1 MKIFLQKVEYS
12 LLAWFLAVQTQVPFV
27 LIQFY
32 KGRDQSFSMGYTL
45 LILMIYLLIIFY
57 ALRMAKKEGL
67 LTLDFSFFNL
77 KSVIWLVLS
86 YLITFGVSIFAAIIM
101 VLEGQLSGTT
111 ANQTALQNLFQSTP
125 VVLLIVGA
133 VFSAP
138 ILEEIIF
145 RGLIP
150 QKLFPKHE
158 LIGLI
163 VGSILFGFFHGP
175 TNIGSFVLYAGMGG
189 VLALVV
195 HQTKRLEMGILA
207 HMLRNAIAILV
218 MIISQS

>member
-12 LLAWFLAVQTQVPFV
+12 LLALFLAVQTQVPFV

-111 ANQTALQNLFQSTP
+111 TALQNLFQSTP

>member
-12 LLAWFLAVQTQVPFV
+12 LLALFLAVQTQVPFV

-32 KGRDQSFSMGYTL
+32 KGRDQSFSLGNTL
-45 LILMIYLLIIFY
+45 LVLMIYFVIIFY

-111 ANQTALQNLFQSTP
+111 IKLLCKTCFRVRPLFC
-125 VVLLIVGA
+125 LLW
-133 VFSAP
+133 
-138 ILEEIIF
+138 E
-145 RGLIP
+145 
-150 QKLFPKHE
+150 LF
-158 LIGLI
+158 
-163 VGSILFGFFHGP
+163 FQRQFW
-175 TNIGSFVLYAGMGG
+175 
-189 VLALVV
+189 
-195 HQTKRLEMGILA
+195 KRLFS
-207 HMLRNAIAILV
+207 V
-218 MIISQS
+218 V

>member
-12 LLAWFLAVQTQVPFV
+12 LLALFLAVQTQVPFMM
-27 LIQFY
+27 IQFY

-45 LILMIYLLIIFY
+45 LVLMVYFLIIFY

-86 YLITFGVSIFAAIIM
+86 YLIGIGINIFAAIIM
-101 VLEGQLSGTT
+101 VLEGQFSGTT
-111 ANQTALQNLFQSTP
+111 ANQTALQELFQSTP
-125 VVLLIVGA
+125 VILIVMGA
-133 VFSAP
+133 LFSAP
-138 ILEEIIF
+138 ILEEILF

-150 QKLFPKHE
+150 KKLFPQHE
-158 LIGLI
+158 LIGLV

-175 TNIGSFVLYAGMGG
+175 TNIGSFILYAGMGG
-189 VLALVV
+189 VLAWVV

-207 HMLRNAIAILV
+207 HMLRNTIAILV
-218 MIISQS
+218 MIAAQG

>member
-1 MKIFLQKVEYS
+1 M
-12 LLAWFLAVQTQVPFV
+12 
-27 LIQFY
+27 
-32 KGRDQSFSMGYTL
+32 
-45 LILMIYLLIIFY
+45 
-57 ALRMAKKEGL
+57 
-67 LTLDFSFFNL
+67 
-77 KSVIWLVLS
+77 
-86 YLITFGVSIFAAIIM
+86 
-101 VLEGQLSGTT
+101 
-111 ANQTALQNLFQSTP
+111 
-125 VVLLIVGA
+125 GA

-195 HQTKRLEMGILA
+195 YQTKHLEMGILA

>member
-1 MKIFLQKVEYS
+1 MKIFLQKVEYG
-12 LLAWFLAVQTQVPFV
+12 LLALFLAVQTQVPFV
-27 LIQFY
+27 MIQFY

-45 LILMIYLLIIFY
+45 LVLMVYFLIIFY

-86 YLITFGVSIFAAIIM
+86 YLVSIGINIFAAIIM
-101 VLEGQLSGTT
+101 VLEGQFSGTT
-111 ANQTALQNLFQSTP
+111 ANQVALQNLFQSTP
-125 VVLLIVGA
+125 VILLVVGA
-133 VFSAP
+133 LFSAP
-138 ILEEIIF
+138 ILEEILF

-175 TNIGSFVLYAGMGG
+175 TNIGSFILYAGMGG

-195 HQTKRLEMGILA
+195 YQTKHLEMGILA
-207 HMLRNAIAILV
+207 HMLRNGIAILV

>member
-12 LLAWFLAVQTQVPFV
+12 LLALVLAVQTQVPIV

-32 KGRDQSFSMGYTL
+32 KGRDQSFSIGYTL

-67 LTLDFSFFNL
+67 LSLDFSFFNL

-86 YLITFGVSIFAAIIM
+86 YLITFGVSILAAIIM

>member
-12 LLAWFLAVQTQVPFV
+12 LLALFLAVQTQVPFV

-32 KGRDQSFSMGYTL
+32 KGRDQSFSIGYTL
-45 LILMIYLLIIFY
+45 LVLMVYFLIIFY

-125 VVLLIVGA
+125 VILLVVGA

-138 ILEEIIF
+138 ILEEILF

-150 QKLFPKHE
+150 QKLFPQHE
-158 LIGLI
+158 LIGLV

-175 TNIGSFVLYAGMGG
+175 TNIGSFILYAGMGG

>member
-12 LLAWFLAVQTQVPFV
+12 LLALFLAVQTQVPFV

-32 KGRDQSFSMGYTL
+32 KGRDQSFSLGNTL
-45 LILMIYLLIIFY
+45 LVLMIYLLIIFY

-138 ILEEIIF
+138 ILEEILF

-189 VLALVV
+189 VLALLV

>member
-12 LLAWFLAVQTQVPFV
+12 LLALFLAVQTQVPFV

-86 YLITFGVSIFAAIIM
+86 YLITFKLLCKTCFRVRP
-101 VLEGQLSGTT
+101 
-111 ANQTALQNLFQSTP
+111 LFC
-125 VVLLIVGA
+125 LLW
-133 VFSAP
+133 
-138 ILEEIIF
+138 E
-145 RGLIP
+145 
-150 QKLFPKHE
+150 LF
-158 LIGLI
+158 
-163 VGSILFGFFHGP
+163 FQRQFW
-175 TNIGSFVLYAGMGG
+175 
-189 VLALVV
+189 
-195 HQTKRLEMGILA
+195 KRLFS
-207 HMLRNAIAILV
+207 V
-218 MIISQS
+218 V

>member
-12 LLAWFLAVQTQVPFV
+12 LLALFLAVQTQIPFV

-32 KGRDQSFSMGYTL
+32 KGRDQSFSIGYTL
-45 LILMIYLLIIFY
+45 LVLMVYFLIIFY

-77 KSVIWLVLS
+77 KSVIWLILS
-86 YLITFGVSIFAAIIM
+86 YLITFGISIFAALIM
-101 VLEGQLSGTT
+101 VLEGQFSGTT
-111 ANQTALQNLFQSTP
+111 ANQAALQSLFHNTP
-125 VVLLIVGA
+125 VILILVGTLL
-133 VFSAP
+133 SAP
-138 ILEEIIF
+138 ILEEILF

-150 QKLFPKHE
+150 KKLFPQHE

-175 TNIGSFVLYAGMGG
+175 TNIGSFILYAGMGG

-195 HQTKRLEMGILA
+195 YQTKHLEMGILA
-207 HMLRNAIAILV
+207 HMLRNGIAILV
-218 MIISQS
+218 MLISQS

>member
-12 LLAWFLAVQTQVPFV
+12 LLALFLAVQTQVPFV

-111 ANQTALQNLFQSTP
+111 ANQAALQNLFQSTP

-163 VGSILFGFFHGP
+163 VGSILFCFFHGP

>member
-12 LLAWFLAVQTQVPFV
+12 LLALFLAVQTQVPFV

-111 ANQTALQNLFQSTP
+111 ANQAALQNLFQSTP
-125 VVLLIVGA
+125 VILLVVGA

-138 ILEEIIF
+138 ILEEILF

>member
-1 MKIFLQKVEYS
+1 MKNFLQKVEYS
-12 LLAWFLAVQTQVPFV
+12 LLALFLAVQTQVPFV

-45 LILMIYLLIIFY
+45 LVLMIYLLIIFY
-57 ALRMAKKEGL
+57 ALRMAKKEDL

-86 YLITFGVSIFAAIIM
+86 YLVSIGINIFAA
-101 VLEGQLSGTT
+101 
-111 ANQTALQNLFQSTP
+111 NQVALQSLFQNTP
-125 VVLLIVGA
+125 VILIVVGA
-133 VFSAP
+133 LFSAP
-138 ILEEIIF
+138 ILEEILF

-150 QKLFPKHE
+150 KKLFPKHE

-175 TNIGSFVLYAGMGG
+175 TNIGSFILYAGMGG

-195 HQTKRLEMGILA
+195 YQTKHLEMGILA
-207 HMLRNAIAILV
+207 HMLRNGIAILV

>member
-12 LLAWFLAVQTQVPFV
+12 LLALFLAVQTQVPFV
-27 LIQFY
+27 MIQFY

-45 LILMIYLLIIFY
+45 LVLMVYFLIIFY

-77 KSVIWLVLS
+77 KSVILLVLS
-86 YLITFGVSIFAAIIM
+86 YLISIGINIFAAIIM
-101 VLEGQLSGTT
+101 VLEGQFSGTT
-111 ANQTALQNLFQSTP
+111 ANQTALQELFQSTP
-125 VVLLIVGA
+125 VILIVMGA
-133 VFSAP
+133 LFSAP
-138 ILEEIIF
+138 ILEEILF

-150 QKLFPKHE
+150 KKLFPQHE

-175 TNIGSFVLYAGMGG
+175 TNIGSFILYAGMGG
-189 VLALVV
+189 VLAVLV

-207 HMLRNAIAILV
+207 HMLRNGIAILV
-218 MIISQS
+218 MIAAQG

>member
-12 LLAWFLAVQTQVPFV
+12 LLALFLAVQTQVPFV

-45 LILMIYLLIIFY
+45 LILMIY
-57 ALRMAKKEGL
+57 L

-145 RGLIP
+145 RGLSP

>member
-12 LLAWFLAVQTQVPFV
+12 LLALFLAVQTQVPFV

-45 LILMIYLLIIFY
+45 LVLMIYLLIIFY

-111 ANQTALQNLFQSTP
+111 ANQAALQNLFQSTP

>member
-12 LLAWFLAVQTQVPFV
+12 LLALFLAVQTQVPFV

-32 KGRDQSFSMGYTL
+32 KGRDQSFSLGNTL
-45 LILMIYLLIIFY
+45 LVLMIYSVIIFY

-111 ANQTALQNLFQSTP
+111 ANQAALQNLFQSTP

>member
-12 LLAWFLAVQTQVPFV
+12 LLALFLAVQTQVPFV
-27 LIQFY
+27 MIQLY

-45 LILMIYLLIIFY
+45 LVLMVYLLIIFY

-67 LTLDFSFFNL
+67 LALDFSFFNL

-111 ANQTALQNLFQSTP
+111 ANQAALQNLFQSTP
-125 VVLLIVGA
+125 VILLVVGA

-138 ILEEIIF
+138 ILEEILF

-150 QKLFPKHE
+150 KKLFPQHE
-158 LIGLI
+158 FLGLV

-189 VLALVV
+189 VLAVLV
-195 HQTKRLEMGILA
+195 HQTKHLEMGILA
-207 HMLRNAIAILV
+207 HMLRNGIAILV
-218 MIISQS
+218 MIATQG

>member
-1 MKIFLQKVEYS
+1 MKIFLQKVEYG
-12 LLAWFLAVQTQVPFV
+12 LLALFLAVQTQVPFV
-27 LIQFY
+27 MIQFY
-32 KGRDQSFSMGYTL
+32 KGRDQGFSMGYTL
-45 LILMIYLLIIFY
+45 LVLMVYLLIIFY

-101 VLEGQLSGTT
+101 LLEGQLSGVT
-111 ANQTALQNLFQSTP
+111 ANQAALQNLFQSTP
-125 VVLLIVGA
+125 VILLVVGA

-138 ILEEIIF
+138 ILEEILF

-150 QKLFPKHE
+150 KKLFPQHE
-158 LIGLI
+158 LIGLV

-175 TNIGSFVLYAGMGG
+175 TNIGSFILYAGMGG
-189 VLALVV
+189 VLAWVV

-218 MIISQS
+218 MIAAQG

>member
-1 MKIFLQKVEYS
+1 MS
-12 LLAWFLAVQTQVPFV
+12 
-27 LIQFY
+27 
-32 KGRDQSFSMGYTL
+32 
-45 LILMIYLLIIFY
+45 
-57 ALRMAKKEGL
+57 KKEGL

>member
-12 LLAWFLAVQTQVPFV
+12 LLALFLSVQTQVPFV
-27 LIQFY
+27 MIQFY

-45 LILMIYLLIIFY
+45 LVLMVYFLIIFY

-125 VVLLIVGA
+125 VILLVVGA

-138 ILEEIIF
+138 ILEEILF

-150 QKLFPKHE
+150 KKLFPQHE
-158 LIGLI
+158 LIGLV

-175 TNIGSFVLYAGMGG
+175 TNIGSFILYAGMGG

-218 MIISQS
+218 MIAAQG

>member
-12 LLAWFLAVQTQVPFV
+12 LLALFLAVQTQVPFV

-45 LILMIYLLIIFY
+45 LI
-57 ALRMAKKEGL
+57 LRMAKKEGL

>member
-12 LLAWFLAVQTQVPFV
+12 LLALFLAVQTQVPFV

-111 ANQTALQNLFQSTP
+111 ANQAALQNLFQSTP

>member
-12 LLAWFLAVQTQVPFV
+12 LLALFLAVQTQVPFMM
-27 LIQFY
+27 IQFY

-45 LILMIYLLIIFY
+45 LVLMVYFLIIFY

-86 YLITFGVSIFAAIIM
+86 YLIGIGINIFAAIIM
-101 VLEGQLSGTT
+101 VLEGQFSGTT
-111 ANQTALQNLFQSTP
+111 ANQTALQELFQSTP
-125 VVLLIVGA
+125 VILIVMGA
-133 VFSAP
+133 LFSAP
-138 ILEEIIF
+138 ILEEILF

-150 QKLFPKHE
+150 KKLFPQHE

-175 TNIGSFVLYAGMGG
+175 TNIGSFILYAGMGG
-189 VLALVV
+189 VLAVLV

-207 HMLRNAIAILV
+207 HMLRNGIAILV
-218 MIISQS
+218 MIAAQG

>member
-1 MKIFLQKVEYS
+1 MKFFLQKVEYS
-12 LLAWFLAVQTQVPFV
+12 LLALFLAVQTQVPFV

-32 KGRDQSFSMGYTL
+32 KGRDQNFSIGYTL
-45 LILMIYLLIIFY
+45 LVLMVYLLIIFY

-101 VLEGQLSGTT
+101 LLEGQLSGVT
-111 ANQTALQNLFQSTP
+111 ANQAALQNLFQSTP
-125 VVLLIVGA
+125 VILLVVGA

-138 ILEEIIF
+138 ILEEILF

-175 TNIGSFVLYAGMGG
+175 TNIGSFILYAGMGG

-195 HQTKRLEMGILA
+195 YQTKHLEMGILA
-207 HMLRNAIAILV
+207 HMLRNGIAILV